1 MSSAHYLR
9 EINFID
15 CNNFQLLT
23 PKLKDNKKEK
33 RESKK
38 ERKRNKLLFSFW
50 VETFRIS
57 SIQNFDSKPCGYSD
71 LRVLLFLG
79 SS

>member
-38 ERKRNKLLFSFW
+38 ERKRNKLLFSF
-50 VETFRIS
+50 
-57 SIQNFDSKPCGYSD
+57 
-71 LRVLLFLG
+71 
-79 SS
+79 